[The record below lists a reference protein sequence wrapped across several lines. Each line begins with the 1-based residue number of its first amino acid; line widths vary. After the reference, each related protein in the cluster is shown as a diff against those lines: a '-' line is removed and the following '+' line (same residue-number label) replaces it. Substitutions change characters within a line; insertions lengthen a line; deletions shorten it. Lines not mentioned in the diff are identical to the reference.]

1 MYAQRA
7 SILGQS
13 SADFYGRN
21 RLIDKSIVTKL
32 YYQLYAVNSWQIA
45 WFLAVPA
52 ALASAR
58 ASFNIGWKFF
68 VC

>member
-7 SILGQS
+7 NILGQS

-32 YYQLYAVNSWQIA
+32 YYRLYAVNSWQIA
-45 WFLAVPA
+45 LFLAVPA

-58 ASFNIGWKFF
+58 ASFKIG
-68 VC
+68 